1 MNWSYS
7 LAWIEYELAEL
18 ATGVQIPVGPYQII
32 FPFGVFAIT
41 ELAR

>member
-18 ATGVQIPVGPYQII
+18 ATGVQIPVGPFIS
-32 FPFGVFAIT
+32 FFF
-41 ELAR
+41 LAR